1 MSNRNLSIFG
11 VGNICR
17 VRHSEEAIKPA
28 FTREEILASRLRL
41 SKVLPYQRSS
51 TPFAS
56 NLALAICS
64 GLLLVFA
71 FPDWSLWSLAWVGA
85 APLIMAVARDQRFFR
100 SLVLGTVT
108 GTVFYIGTSHWIGY
122 SIHNYGAVSIPLT
135 ELIIL
140 FFGLLLGVFT
150 GIFAASLALC
160 IKKLGGTAIMAA
172 PLLWVASEWL
182 RLELTG
188 IGWNSI
194 GYSQAFQPFLI
205 QIARGGGVYIVSAL
219 VVYASAALVF
229 ALVYLERT
237 RGIVVLTSA
246 GLLALATLIYGRAI
260 VRHEPTK
267 GSVTVAAVQPNFP
280 IQAEWDNPAFVD
292 QMTDKQIAL
301 SEKAIKSAAEESN
314 GERSVSLVIW
324 PESPID
330 YVYDRDPAL
339 KAKLAEFVKRNKLSL
354 LMSTWWPAPNQSLF
368 NSAVLI
374 APSGEAI
381 NRYDKI
387 ALMPFGE
394 YVPARGLIP
403 FANRIPALV
412 ADTAAGSRS
421 TLFEVA
427 GARLGLN
434 ICFETTRPVLARQL
448 RREGA
453 SALIQSSNEAWFGP
467 TAIARQM
474 LAHSVFRAVENNCEL
489 IRVTNSGDS
498 AKIDR
503 YGHISDVCPSFQAV
517 TRVWNIQRADDP
529 SDSGSTFY
537 TRHGD
542 LFAAG
547 STTLG
552 LVFVFA
558 ALIRDRVKGN
568 KQSDDRRTE
577 R

>member
-1 MSNRNLSIFG
+1 MINSPPSSSGLRRAF
-11 VGNICR
+11 R
-17 VRHSEEAIKPA
+17 VRHTEEAIKPA

-51 TPFAS
+51 PAFPS

-71 FPDWSLWSLAWVGA
+71 FPDWGLWSLAWVGA
-85 APLIMAVARDQRFFR
+85 APLIMAVARDQRFFT
-100 SLVLGTVT
+100 SLALGTVT

-140 FFGLLLGVFT
+140 LFGILLGLFT
-150 GIFAASLALC
+150 GLFAACLAIC
-160 IKKLGGTAIMAA
+160 IKNFGGGAIIAA
-172 PLLWVASEWL
+172 PLLWVGSEWS
-182 RLELTG
+182 RLAVTG

-194 GYSQAFQPFLI
+194 GYSQAFQPLLI
-205 QIARGGGVYIVSAL
+205 QIARAGGVYIVSAL

-246 GLLALATLIYGRAI
+246 GLLALTTLIYGRAAI
-260 VRHEPTK
+260 RREPAKGMVR
-267 GSVTVAAVQPNFP
+267 VAAVQPNFP

-292 QMTDKQIAL
+292 EMTDRQISL
-301 SEKAIKSAAEESN
+301 SERAIKSAAEESK
-314 GERSVSLVIW
+314 GQRGVDLVIW

-330 YVYDRDPAL
+330 YTYDRDNAL
-339 KAKLAEFVKRNKLSL
+339 KSKLAEFVKRNNVSL
-354 LMSTWWPAPNQSLF
+354 LMSTWWPAPNEGLF
-368 NSAVLI
+368 NSALLI
-374 APSGEAI
+374 GASGAPI

-394 YVPARGLIP
+394 YVPARNFIP
-403 FANRIPALV
+403 FADRIPALV
-412 ADTAAGSRS
+412 ADTAAGSNS

-434 ICFETTRPVLARQL
+434 ICFETTRPNLARRL
-448 RREGA
+448 RLEGA
-453 SALIQSSNEAWFGP
+453 SALVQSSNEAWFGP

-474 LAHSVFRAVENNCEL
+474 LAHSVFRAVENNAEL

-498 AKIDR
+498 ARIDR
-503 YGHISDVCPSFQAV
+503 YGRVSDVCPSFQAV
-517 TRVWNIQRADDP
+517 ARVWNVQGAGDP
-529 SDSGSTFY
+529 TDSGPTFY
-537 TRHGD
+537 TTHGD
-542 LFAAG
+542 LFAVSCTA
-547 STTLG
+547 LG
-552 LVFVFA
+552 LLFVFA
-558 ALIRDRVKGN
+558 SLIKDRVKRN
-568 KQSDDRRTE
+568 KQLDD
-577 R
+577 